1 MGIVEEDDARTNRLA
16 WRLCAEFTERVPY
29 YQGVLRSAGQ
39 AITQASESNVLS
51 RSPSEEFEAMDTLLD
66 LRFQKQQELRSL
78 LHILE
83 TRIKDWEVDAW
94 GDYEIAQLLSSA
106 PALDFSENLMDHLR
120 CCEALA
126 GPMIKSA
133 RKVL

>member
-1 MGIVEEDDARTNRLA
+1 MGEEEEDARTNKMA
-16 WRLCAEFTERVPY
+16 WRMCAEFTERVPY

-39 AITQASESNVLS
+39 AIRQASEDNVLNS
-51 RSPSEEFEAMDTLLD
+51 SPSEEFEAMDSLLD

-78 LHILE
+78 LHALE
-83 TRIKDWEVDAW
+83 ARIADWETEVM
-94 GDYEIAQLLSSA
+94 GDYEITQLLSSV
-106 PALDFSENLMDHLR
+106 PALDFGENLMDHLR

-133 RKVL
+133 RKVV